1 MLHTDDRLAFARTA
15 SRLPLVWRDL
25 EGPFACITNSLPNGK
40 CGGTKTGQFAN
51 TCEFVSPGEFI
62 SQCQQLAERLPA
74 RQYVL
79 NLCENPY
86 LFTLALCAALLRGQ
100 TTLLP
105 QNRSPETL
113 RRLGAEYAS
122 SYILNHSKV
131 SSIPELECVNFAEW
145 DLSVVGAIAASEVA
159 PRENALPEKIAIP
172 EIDADFVAAIAFT
185 SGSTG
190 APKPIVKSWKTLVVS
205 TLMNGACM
213 LPDATRII
221 YQLATVPPQHMWG
234 LETGVLMP
242 LFWPICAADS
252 RPLFAQ
258 NIVQALAALPEPKVL
273 VSTPVHLR
281 AVVNSGLSIPQ
292 CRRILCAT
300 APLSNELATAC
311 ELGFRGDLLEIYGCS
326 EIGSTA
332 YRRPTVEP
340 DWRLI
345 PGLYFISP
353 EESVPR
359 IGGDH
364 LPAEQVLQDRI
375 EIHGD
380 RFRLLGRNEDMV
392 NVAGKRGS
400 LMEITQVLLEI
411 PGVLDAVAFLPESA
425 GDNPVARPVALVVCR
440 EISREYLQQR
450 FVERLDPVFM
460 PRPLLFVNQLP
471 REENGKLHREK
482 LLALYRERLGQPA
495 KP

>member
-25 EGPFACITNSLPNGK
+25 EEPFACIADPLPNGK
-40 CGGTKTGQFAN
+40 CGETKTGKYAS
-51 TCEFVSPGEFI
+51 TREFVSSGEFVR
-62 SQCQQLAERLPA
+62 QCQQMAERLPA
-74 RQYVL
+74 RKYVL

-86 LFTLALCAALLRGQ
+86 LFTLAFCAALLRGQ

-122 SYILNHSKV
+122 SYILHHSKI
-131 SSIPELECVNFAEW
+131 SAAPELECVNFAEW
-145 DLSVVGAIAASEVA
+145 DLSAVGARTPNQIASTVI
-159 PRENALPEKIAIP
+159 ALTDIAIP

-190 APKPIVKSWKTLVVS
+190 VPKPIVKSWKTLVVS

-242 LFWPICAADS
+242 LFWPVCAADS

-258 NIVQALAALPEPKVL
+258 NIVQALDALPEPKLL

-281 AVVNSGLSIPQ
+281 AVVSSGLSIPQ

-332 YRRPTVEP
+332 YRRPTVAL

-411 PGVLDAVAFLPESA
+411 SGVLDAVAFLPESA
-425 GDNPVARPVALVVCR
+425 GDNPVARPVALVVCQ
-440 EISREYLQQR
+440 EISREYIQQR

-460 PRPLLFVNQLP
+460 PRPLLFVNELP